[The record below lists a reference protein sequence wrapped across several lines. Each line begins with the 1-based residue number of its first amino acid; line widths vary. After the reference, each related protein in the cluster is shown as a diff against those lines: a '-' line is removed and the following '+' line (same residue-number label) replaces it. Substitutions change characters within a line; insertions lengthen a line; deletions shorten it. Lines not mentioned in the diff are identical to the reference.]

1 MKTLVIYD
9 SLYGNTKTIAQAI
22 GDAIPGEVEVLNVAE
37 ANASELAAYNL
48 LVVGAPTHG
57 ARPSPDV
64 KAFLEQIPASALEGK
79 SVVGFDTRMTNR
91 LITMF
96 GTAAPKITKELKK
109 KGGNPAG
116 PPGGFLVTGGE
127 GPLKEGE
134 VERAVAWAQEIARNA
149 T

>member
-22 GDAIPGEVEVLNVAE
+22 GDAIPGEVEVLHVGE
-37 ANASELAAYNL
+37 AKASELAACNL

-57 ARPSPDV
+57 ARSSPDV

-79 SVVGFDTRMTNR
+79 RVAGFDTRLTNR
-91 LITMF
+91 LITIF
-96 GTAAPKITKELKK
+96 GTAAPKITKELEKR
-109 KGGNPAG
+109 GGNPAG

-134 VERAVAWAQEIARNA
+134 VERAAAWAQEIARNA